1 MSAIFHSIDS
11 STYSHQLLY
20 FILRFSYFILPTQ
33 VLQTLNSSTLLLT
46 FLYIIFPLQVL
57 QSLHSSASFP
67 FTFRSFLF
75 VFLFFRTH
83 ICILFAPLK
92 SPLFPT
98 DTDNCHFSVSLVI
111 TFLFPFAYITNYQ
124 HIIKS
129 KILISCTLCQYG
141 TFSGSTFPF
150 IHL

>member
-20 FILRFSYFILPTQ
+20 FILQFL
-33 VLQTLNSSTLLLT
+33 VLHTSNSSTSTLNSSTLLLT

-124 HIIKS
+124 HIIN
-129 KILISCTLCQYG
+129 I
-141 TFSGSTFPF
+141 
-150 IHL
+150 

>member
-1 MSAIFHSIDS
+1 MACLLFLIPLILVLTPINSCTS
-11 STYSHQLLY
+11 SCS
-20 FILRFSYFILPTQ
+20 FSYFILPTQ

-98 DTDNCHFSVSLVI
+98 DTDNCHFSVSLII

-124 HIIKS
+124 HIIN
-129 KILISCTLCQYG
+129 I
-141 TFSGSTFPF
+141 
-150 IHL
+150 

>member
-20 FILRFSYFILPTQ
+20 FILQFL
-33 VLQTLNSSTLLLT
+33 VLHTSNSSTSNSQLQYFT
-46 FLYIIFPLQVL
+46 SYILVHHF

-124 HIIKS
+124 HIIN
-129 KILISCTLCQYG
+129 I
-141 TFSGSTFPF
+141 
-150 IHL
+150 

>member
-1 MSAIFHSIDS
+1 MACLLFFIPLILVLTPINSCTS
-11 STYSHQLLY
+11 SCS
-20 FILRFSYFILPTQ
+20 FSYFILPTQ

-46 FLYIIFPLQVL
+46 LLYIIFPLQVL

-75 VFLFFRTH
+75 VFLLFHTH

-124 HIIKS
+124 HIIN
-129 KILISCTLCQYG
+129 I
-141 TFSGSTFPF
+141 
-150 IHL
+150 

>member
-1 MSAIFHSIDS
+1 MACLLFFIPLILVLTPINSCTS
-11 STYSHQLLY
+11 SCS
-20 FILRFSYFILPTQ
+20 FSYFILPTQ

-98 DTDNCHFSVSLVI
+98 DTDNCHTRHGI
-111 TFLFPFAYITNYQ
+111 FLLDLTIRLLFL
-124 HIIKS
+124 S
-129 KILISCTLCQYG
+129 KYYPDRIGILNC
-141 TFSGSTFPF
+141 
-150 IHL
+150 

>member
-20 FILRFSYFILPTQ
+20 FILQFL

-98 DTDNCHFSVSLVI
+98 DTDNCHFSVSLII

-124 HIIKS
+124 HIIN
-129 KILISCTLCQYG
+129 I
-141 TFSGSTFPF
+141 
-150 IHL
+150 

>member
-20 FILRFSYFILPTQ
+20 FILQFL
-33 VLQTLNSSTLLLT
+33 VLHTSNSSTSNSQLQYFTSYTLVHH
-46 FLYIIFPLQVL
+46 FPLQVL

-124 HIIKS
+124 HIIN
-129 KILISCTLCQYG
+129 I
-141 TFSGSTFPF
+141 
-150 IHL
+150 

>member
-1 MSAIFHSIDS
+1 MACLLFFIPLILVLTPINSCTS
-11 STYSHQLLY
+11 SCS
-20 FILRFSYFILPTQ
+20 FSYFILPTQ

-67 FTFRSFLF
+67 FLSLLFKFFLSSNNSFSFTFRSFLF

-124 HIIKS
+124 HIIN
-129 KILISCTLCQYG
+129 I
-141 TFSGSTFPF
+141 
-150 IHL
+150 

>member
-11 STYSHQLLY
+11 STYSHQLLTSSCS
-20 FILRFSYFILPTQ
+20 FSYFILPTQ

-92 SPLFPT
+92 SPLFPP

-111 TFLFPFAYITNYQ
+111 TFLFPLHTLL
-124 HIIKS
+124 IIN
-129 KILISCTLCQYG
+129 TL
-141 TFSGSTFPF
+141 
-150 IHL
+150 

>member
-11 STYSHQLLY
+11 STYSCTSSCS
-20 FILRFSYFILPTQ
+20 FSYFILPTQ

-98 DTDNCHFSVSLVI
+98 DTDNCHFSVSLII

-124 HIIKS
+124 HIIN
-129 KILISCTLCQYG
+129 I
-141 TFSGSTFPF
+141 
-150 IHL
+150 